1 VTQTPFRLDTERDGE
16 VAALRLAGELDM
28 GATFSLEPELDRLLG
43 DEDVRRL
50 VVDLRDVTFVD
61 STGLRLILDLHQR
74 AERDDRALSLVRGDP
89 TVQRVF
95 TLAGLDDVLPF
106 EG

>member
-1 VTQTPFRLDTERDGE
+1 MTPTPFRLDTERDGD

-74 AERDDRALSLVRGDP
+74 AEREDRALSLVRGAP
-89 TVQRVF
+89 PVQRVF

>member
-1 VTQTPFRLDTERDGE
+1 MTPTPFRLDTERDGD

-74 AERDDRALSLVRGDP
+74 TERDDRALSLVRGDP

>member
-1 VTQTPFRLDTERDGE
+1 MTQTPFRLDTERDGD

-74 AERDDRALSLVRGDP
+74 AERDDRALSLVRGAP

-95 TLAGLDDVLPF
+95 TAAGLDDVLPF